1 VYNLHVEILPIYTRP
16 LAPHDNLVEELL
28 KNAPTLQPN
37 DIIVVSSKVIALTED
52 VAISL
57 DTLIPSTVAKTLSLP
72 TVPPSVAEAIIR
84 ETTRLNGRIIPGCP
98 YAILTEL
105 RPAGLDGSLL
115 VPNAGLDQSN
125 TLPGTVIGWPQD
137 VVKSVKRLQRELFT
151 RTGLHLGVLISDSC
165 CHLGRLGVVAM
176 GLACAGFD
184 PIRSLGGQTDLQGRA
199 LRITNEA
206 VADQLAT
213 AANMIMGNDA
223 QSIPAAIIRNH
234 GVALS
239 KYLGWVPSME
249 PREDLF
255 AGLLRQDV
263 LTPTP
268 NC

>member
-1 VYNLHVEILPIYTRP
+1 MYNLHVEILPIYTRP
-16 LAPHDNLVEELL
+16 LAPRDDLVGTIL
-28 KNAPTLQPN
+28 KNTPALQAD
-37 DIIVVSSKVIALTED
+37 DIIVVSSKVIALTEGAA
-52 VAISL
+52 VL
-57 DTLIPSTVAKTLSLP
+57 LETLNPSASAHALALP
-72 TVPPSVAEAIIR
+72 TVPPSVAEAIIQ

-105 RPAGLDGSLL
+105 RPAGLVGSLL

-137 VVKSVKRLQRELFT
+137 VVKSAGRLRSELLA
-151 RTGLHLGVLISDSC
+151 RTGLRLGVLISDSC

-184 PIRSLGGQTDLQGRA
+184 PIRSLNGQTDLQGRA

-234 GVALS
+234 GVGMTN
-239 KYLGWVPSME
+239 YLGWVPSME

-263 LTPTP
+263 LTPAP
-268 NC
+268 KC